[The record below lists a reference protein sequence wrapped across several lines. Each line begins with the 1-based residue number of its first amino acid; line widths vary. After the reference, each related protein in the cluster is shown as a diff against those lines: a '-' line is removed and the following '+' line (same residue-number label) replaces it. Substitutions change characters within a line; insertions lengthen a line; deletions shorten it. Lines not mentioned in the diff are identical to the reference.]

1 MNTLTDTHLKEMFID
16 ISGLKETS
24 IALTENNVLTDYFTD
39 YSGKKSRVGNIY
51 RGVVRKIDR
60 SLNAAFVD
68 IGLEKHGFLSASDVH
83 PVYGNPE
90 MKVIGL
96 SDRGRSHHNIESL
109 LKEGAL
115 VTVQVLKDPVES
127 KGYAITTWLSVP
139 GRMTV
144 LLPGLEGIGVSH
156 KIVDE
161 KERATGRKLLASA
174 FTSLGS
180 LSAAAILRTQGLG
193 ATKSDLEKDL
203 KFCRRLWDTISND
216 IEKAVPGKLI
226 YDDTDTVMRILRD
239 YISADYSRIVCP
251 DEKTAAS
258 VSSIWKIM
266 IPRKAPPVFVYS
278 GNQTVF
284 TAFEIDKQL
293 KTLEDIKVNLPSGG
307 YLYIE
312 SVKALTAIDVN
323 SGKSAFRAMKSHE
336 AAYRTNIEAVTEA
349 IRQIRLRDIGGI
361 IAIDLIDME
370 NSAHRRECERLAREL
385 LKLGKQKHSVEKIND
400 FGLLILSR
408 QRTRINIDNAVF
420 EPCSICNGTGKKR
433 SISYTVDQA
442 AGELRMA
449 KSRSMAHSVRISG
462 SKRFMES
469 FISNWGDLIA
479 GPGPRITIS
488 ISESDDTDFE
498 IAILDKNG
506 KIVSSDNAPET
517 TLKSFDG
524 NDRVNAPERKRS
536 RRKKRPGAAKAV
548 TGTQDQVDVRGQETG
563 AQENEA
569 GRVVGNEETKP
580 VAGNQGPKPVVGN
593 QEQGQAAGKQG
604 PKPAAGKQDQEQ
616 AAGKQGQSAGKQ
628 GPRPVAGNQEQGQ
641 AAGKQEPRPAAGKQ
655 EQGQAA
661 GNQEQGQ
668 AAGNQEP
675 RPVAGNQEQGQA
687 VGKQEPRPVAGK
699 QGQGQVAGRQDQA
712 AGKQEPRPESEKQ
725 VQEQTAQG
733 DGNVQVAGKSSGTR
747 RRRQSAAK
755 SIVETEK
762 VVATLQDKSVNET
775 ENVLPEKKQELK
787 TSPVKNMAK
796 RPKKQPDSR
805 DSIMGTSSE
814 VDTNVKIPGTQPT
827 GKLKEDTQATVEKND
842 TEKPLQQGNVP
853 PVNKSH
859 SRRRGKAKPVVIGD
873 APSAAAK
880 PEPKAETGDE
890 SHPEP
895 KSQEPPNAQNGIT
908 VSSDTSTE
916 GEVKKSKSNRR
927 RWWKKKE
934 KPIPA
939 S

>member
-1 MNTLTDTHLKEMFID
+1 MTDTHLKEMFID

-24 IALTENNVLTDYFTD
+24 IALTENSILTDYFTD

-51 RGVVRKIDR
+51 QGVVRKIDR

-96 SDRGRSHHNIESL
+96 SERGRSHHNIESL
-109 LKEGAL
+109 LKEGTV

-161 KERATGRKLLASA
+161 NERATGRKLLASA
-174 FTSLGS
+174 FSSLGS
-180 LSAAAILRTQGLG
+180 LAAAAILRTQGLG

-203 KFCRRLWDTISND
+203 KFCRRLWDTISSD
-216 IEKAVPGKLI
+216 IEKAGPGKLI

-239 YISADYSRIVCP
+239 YISSDYSRIVCP

-284 TAFEIDKQL
+284 TAFGIDKQL

-323 SGKSAFRAMKSHE
+323 SGKSAFRTMKSHE

-385 LKLGKQKHSVEKIND
+385 LKLGKQKHSVEKINE

-420 EPCSICNGTGKKR
+420 EPCSLCNGTGKKR
-433 SISYTVDQA
+433 SISYAVERA
-442 AGELRMA
+442 AGELRVA
-449 KSRSMAHSVRISG
+449 KSRSMAHSIRITAG
-462 SKRFMES
+462 KRFMEY
-469 FISNWGDLIA
+469 FISNWGDLIV
-479 GPGPRITIS
+479 GTGPRITIS
-488 ISESDDTDFE
+488 ISESDDADFE

-506 KIVSSDNAPET
+506 RVVPSDNSLET

-524 NDRVNAPERKRS
+524 SEQINTTERKRS
-536 RRKKRPGAAKAV
+536 RRKKRPGAGKQV
-548 TGTQDQVDVRGQETG
+548 TE
-563 AQENEA
+563 AQEVEPKQEQKAEA
-569 GRVVGNEETKP
+569 GSQAQV
-580 VAGNQGPKPVVGN
+580 QGQGQAKEQKQAQV
-593 QEQGQAAGKQG
+593 QEQKQGQGQAAGKQG
-604 PKPAAGKQDQEQ
+604 QGQD
-616 AAGKQGQSAGKQ
+616 AGKQGQKPA
-628 GPRPVAGNQEQGQ
+628 Q
-641 AAGKQEPRPAAGKQ
+641 AQ
-655 EQGQAA
+655 
-661 GNQEQGQ
+661 
-668 AAGNQEP
+668 
-675 RPVAGNQEQGQA
+675 
-687 VGKQEPRPVAGK
+687 VAGK
-699 QGQGQVAGRQDQA
+699 QGQVQKQGQEQA
-712 AGKQEPRPESEKQ
+712 QGQKPAAANQKQVQGQKPVAGKQVSKP
-725 VQEQTAQG
+725 
-733 DGNVQVAGKSSGTR
+733 VAGKPESVVSGNQVEGKIPEKQEPKQGPLEVKVQTAGQK
-747 RRRQSAAK
+747 RRRQSPAK
-755 SIVETEK
+755 PIAEAGKVDKAQPDLPANETEK
-762 VVATLQDKSVNET
+762 VVT
-775 ENVLPEKKQELK
+775 EKKPELK
-787 TSPVKNMAK
+787 VTQSR
-796 RPKKQPDSR
+796 RPKKQPDTS
-805 DSIMGTSSE
+805 DSALSVSSE
-814 VDTNVKIPGTQPT
+814 EKSNSKVPVTRPT
-827 GKLKEDTQATVEKND
+827 EKQKPKEETIEKMD
-842 TEKPLQQGNVP
+842 GEKPLITKDVTP
-853 PVNKSH
+853 ANKSR
-859 SRRRGKAKPVVIGD
+859 SRRRAGAKSTDNSDEKSVLAKARTD
-873 APSAAAK
+873 NS
-880 PEPKAETGDE
+880 DE
-890 SHPEP
+890 SSALAKARTDKKDIVEAESLPEVQLP
-895 KSQEPPNAQNGIT
+895 ESQNTSVGT
-908 VSSDTSTE
+908 SDSNDSKVE

-934 KPIPA
+934 KPTP
-939 S
+939 